1 MFMAP
6 RLDNLIERVLPHR
19 HPFLFVDRVTE
30 LVPGRRIVG
39 IKNFTVNDD
48 ASQGY
53 HPGAGLV
60 PAGVVFEIV
69 TQLGAILVLERPE
82 MQGKVAVIVQVPIA
96 RLLEPIYLGE
106 TLRVEAEAVKLRE
119 TSGELRGVAYRE
131 DRLVAEGQ
139 MRFAIASAADLRP
152 EKGRA

>member
-1 MFMAP
+1 MAP
-6 RLDNLIERVLPHR
+6 RLDNLIQRVLPHR

-53 HPGAGLV
+53 HAGAGLV

-96 RLLEPIYLGE
+96 RLLEPIFLN
-106 TLRVEAEAVKLRE
+106 
-119 TSGELRGVAYRE
+119 
-131 DRLVAEGQ
+131 
-139 MRFAIASAADLRP
+139 P
-152 EKGRA
+152 GR